1 MSTLTLRLVKGTPLT
16 NSELD
21 ANFTNLNTD
30 KLEVS
35 TAASTYAPKNGTGA
49 SGTWD
54 ISITGNAA
62 TVTNGLYSTGSY
74 SNPSWLTALAGSKI
88 SGNIS
93 GNAANIT
100 GIAAIANGGTGS
112 STASGAR
119 TNLDV
124 PSNSEAQD
132 MAIAMAIA
140 LG

>member
-1 MSTLTLRLVKGTPLT
+1 VKGTPLT

-21 ANFTNLNTD
+21 ANFSNLNAG
-30 KLEVS
+30 KLEIS
-35 TAASTYAPKNGTGA
+35 DAAATYAPKTGVGA

-54 ISITGNAA
+54 ISISGNAA
-62 TVTNGLYSTGSY
+62 TVTNGLYSNGSY
-74 SNPSWLTALAGSKI
+74 SNPAWLTALAGSKI

-100 GIAAIANGGTGS
+100 GVAAIANGGTGG
-112 STASGAR
+112 STAGDAR

-124 PSNSEAQD
+124 PSNTEAQN